1 MPSAIT
7 IPPDFPNAH
16 RLGDAALF
24 REVVCL
30 RSKSTFS
37 HLLARG
43 LLPAPDKKLGRRNRW
58 YETTM
63 ANAVKA
69 LPAALCR
76 EQTSST
82 KRSREGHSRAAV

>member
-7 IPPDFPNAH
+7 IPSDFPNAH

-24 REVVCL
+24 REL
-30 RSKSTFS
+30 LGARSKSTFS

-63 ANAVKA
+63 AKAVEA
-69 LPAALCR
+69 LPAALCQ
-76 EQTSST
+76 EKAST
-82 KRSREGHSRAAV
+82 PKHSTEGHSRAAL

>member
-1 MPSAIT
+1 MPSAII
-7 IPPDFPNAH
+7 IPTDFPNAH

-24 REVVCL
+24 RGL
-30 RSKSTFS
+30 LGALPKSTFS

-63 ANAVKA
+63 AEAVKA
-69 LPAALCR
+69 LPAALR
-76 EQTSST
+76 QEKTSTPKHST
-82 KRSREGHSRAAV
+82 ERHSHAAL

>member
-7 IPPDFPNAH
+7 IPSDFPSAH

-24 REVVCL
+24 RELLGV
-30 RSKSTFS
+30 RAKSTFS

-43 LLPAPDKKLGRRNRW
+43 LLPAPDKKVGRQNRW

-63 ANAVKA
+63 AKAVKA
-69 LPAALCR
+69 LPTVAGGR
-76 EQTSST
+76 PE
-82 KRSREGHSRAAV
+82 RAAGGQHEQAVAQ

>member
-24 REVVCL
+24 REL
-30 RSKSTFS
+30 TGTRSKSTFS

-43 LLPAPDKKLGRRNRW
+43 LLPAPDKKVGRRNRW

-63 ANAVKA
+63 AKAVKA
-69 LPAALCR
+69 LPAALCQ
-76 EQTSST
+76 EKTSTPKHST
-82 KRSREGHSRAAV
+82 EGHSHAVL